1 MVHKSCPKTLDYTK
15 PIIAQRCGEAYLL
28 MPHINKG
35 SYEIVGYD
43 WFSLILGR
51 WNSCRHFK
59 TPQEAVVEY
68 AHYDVCN
75 ADSGTRP
82 SR

>member
-35 SYEIVGYD
+35 SYEI
-43 WFSLILGR
+43 GR